1 MTNFLVSIRDSEGY
15 LLQVLMQRDSSIKD
29 CVDLLLKHSSNK
41 HVYIYKN
48 YHLKTK
54 IGLLYDLGV
63 LNYQDL
69 KLAKINFA
77 YK

>member
-1 MTNFLVSIRDSEGY
+1 MTNFLVTIRDSKGN
-15 LLQVLMQRDSSIKD
+15 LLQVLMQRDSSIKG

-63 LNYQDL
+63 LNNQDL
-69 KLAKINFA
+69 QLAKLEFA